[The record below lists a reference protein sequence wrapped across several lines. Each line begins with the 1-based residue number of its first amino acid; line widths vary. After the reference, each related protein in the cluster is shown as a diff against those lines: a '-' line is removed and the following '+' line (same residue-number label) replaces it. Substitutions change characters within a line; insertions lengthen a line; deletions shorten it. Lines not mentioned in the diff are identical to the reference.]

1 MPRMF
6 PRPIN
11 SGGGLN
17 MVDLSDLKLEFNVS
31 IDVCGEMDWDEIVQ
45 YDGNVEDY
53 VEDNLENLDKEY
65 HVNEEGLN
73 VFTEKE
79 LTNLRRIN
87 DEYDV
92 SGLNSESA
100 MAEVITARL
109 QEEIVLQKDQLNTL
123 SETVISLN
131 EQLAQLRGN

>member
-1 MPRMF
+1 MF

>member
-1 MPRMF
+1 MSKEKATRVIVH
-6 PRPIN
+6 RI
-11 SGGGLN
+11 
-17 MVDLSDLKLEFNVS
+17 EF
-31 IDVCGEMDWDEIVQ
+31 Q
-45 YDGNVEDY
+45 Q
-53 VEDNLENLDKEY
+53 KER
-65 HVNEEGLN
+65 ELIEGLA
-73 VFTEKE
+73 
-79 LTNLRRIN
+79 LAYSIN
-87 DEYDV
+87 KIATPTVALMSDVSGMIVLAGMLGVIGIAIDV

>member
-1 MPRMF
+1 
-6 PRPIN
+6 
-11 SGGGLN
+11 

-73 VFTEKE
+73 VFSEKA
-79 LTNLRRIN
+79 LRNQRRIN

>member
-1 MPRMF
+1 
-6 PRPIN
+6 
-11 SGGGLN
+11 

>member
-1 MPRMF
+1 
-6 PRPIN
+6 
-11 SGGGLN
+11 

-87 DEYDV
+87 DEY
-92 SGLNSESA
+92 
-100 MAEVITARL
+100 TARL

>member
-1 MPRMF
+1 
-6 PRPIN
+6 
-11 SGGGLN
+11 
-17 MVDLSDLKLEFNVS
+17 MVDLMELKLEFQVS
-31 IDVCGEMDWDEIVQ
+31 IEVCGEMDWEEIVQ

-73 VFTEKE
+73 VVSDEELSSIVNNHDRRVKE
-79 LTNLRRIN
+79 LGVQIK
-87 DEYDV
+87 
-92 SGLNSESA
+92 
-100 MAEVITARL
+100 
-109 QEEIVLQKDQLNTL
+109 LQKDQLNTL

>member
-87 DEYDV
+87 DEY
-92 SGLNSESA
+92 
-100 MAEVITARL
+100 TARL

>member
-73 VFTEKE
+73 VFSEKA
-79 LTNLRRIN
+79 LRNQRRIN

>member
-1 MPRMF
+1 MF

-73 VFTEKE
+73 VFSEKA
-79 LTNLRRIN
+79 LRNQRRIN